1 MWGLK
6 MDITFIVPCKD
17 LAGGL
22 RVISAYGN
30 ALIRRGHRVKVI
42 FPMISLKW
50 KESIKRKLRRGIFN
64 ERDHLDNFRGNLI
77 QVPEIREEYIP
88 DGDCLIATAWQTAE
102 CAKNFP
108 NRCGRKFYLIQHY
121 ETWSGN
127 PKVVDTTFRYPF
139 KKIVISRWLKSV
151 VEEKSGES
159 DIPVIPN
166 GKDFF
171 LSESLGDGIDREY
184 DLGMLY
190 STVPFKRTH
199 DGLEAIKMVKDRF
212 PCLNVVFFGSEFPEI
227 PLIEDSKFFRRPS
240 QEKIRSIYLST
251 RIWISPSLVEGF
263 CLPALEAISLG
274 CAVVATDSLGIQD
287 IITDGKEGL
296 LVEPGNPKELAKT
309 IIRVLE
315 NRELERR
322 LQLAGLKKSQQF
334 SWEASADKLED
345 YINGISLLS

>member
-1 MWGLK
+1 
-6 MDITFIVPCKD
+6 
-17 LAGGL
+17 
-22 RVISAYGN
+22 
-30 ALIRRGHRVKVI
+30 
-42 FPMISLKW
+42 
-50 KESIKRKLRRGIFN
+50 
-64 ERDHLDNFRGNLI
+64 
-77 QVPEIREEYIP
+77 
-88 DGDCLIATAWQTAE
+88 
-102 CAKNFP
+102 
-108 NRCGRKFYLIQHY
+108 
-121 ETWSGN
+121 
-127 PKVVDTTFRYPF
+127 
-139 KKIVISRWLKSV
+139 
-151 VEEKSGES
+151 
-159 DIPVIPN
+159 
-166 GKDFF
+166 
-171 LSESLGDGIDREY
+171 
-184 DLGMLY
+184 MLY